1 MVGDE
6 APASNH
12 GIKVNTWAM
21 VFFLTLLPLL
31 GIVGTSFYVYFNG
44 VVWQE
49 PILLLLFWFI
59 SGMGITMGYH
69 RLFSHKSYQTNVF
82 VEWVLMIFG
91 SLALENTILKWSSDH
106 RKHHSKPESE
116 EDPYSITKGFWYAHI
131 GWVVE
136 NTDEEKNKI
145 IAVKDLEKKSAVRFQ
160 SKYYLLI
167 AIIGGFIVPFLIGLS
182 FGRPLGAV
190 LWGSFLR
197 ITLVHHATFF
207 INSLCHFVGKKT
219 YDSDSTARDSW
230 VMSLFTFG
238 EGYHNYHHKFPSDFR
253 NGVSWFAFDP
263 SKWFINIL
271 SIIGFTKNLRK
282 TKEYLI
288 FKSKL
293 DSLHKTINTT
303 LISIDESHKV
313 FYEEKITKLIK
324 SANEIINDWKE
335 SDKSIADNLT
345 LKKYKSELKRIYKD
359 LSILSKNLEKGNLV
373 FPIS

>member
-1 MVGDE
+1 MNMTQDKSKYNWG
-6 APASNH
+6 
-12 GIKVNTWAM
+12 M
-21 VFFLTLLPLL
+21 VFFLTLFPLL

-160 SKYYLLI
+160 SKYYLVI

-219 YDSDSTARDSW
+219 YDVDSTARDSW

-288 FKSKL
+288 FNSKL

-313 FYEEKITKLIK
+313 FYEEKIRKLIK
-324 SANEIINDWKE
+324 SANEIINEWKA
-335 SDKSIADNLT
+335 SDKSITDKLI
-345 LKKYKSELKRIYKD
+345 LKKYKSELKKIYKD
-359 LSILSKNLEKGNLV
+359 LSVLSKNLKKGNLV